1 MAGDVLAISE
11 KEDDAGHSGVGDMK
25 KRVTL
30 KEVAQAVGVH
40 FSTAS
45 RALDPKTRQML
56 NPKLVE
62 EILKVSRELGYRQN
76 AAAYSLKT
84 NRTRTI
90 GVVVPDI
97 TNPIFP
103 PIIRGIEDA
112 LGEQGYLA
120 ILGNTD
126 SNSERERELVDTFIS
141 RGIDGIILAS
151 VERVDEVV
159 SQAQSE
165 GTPIVTVNRRME
177 DATIS
182 SVVHDDDGGIRNMLT
197 HLVSLGHRR
206 IASIAGPQQLSTGA
220 ERHAAFLRHRDALK
234 LETDEQLIVFA
245 NAYREADGERCV
257 EELMARGV
265 DFTAV
270 VCANDR
276 LAIGAITALNR
287 RNLRCPDDI
296 SVTGYNDMPMV
307 DKIAP
312 PLTTIR
318 IQQYEMG
325 KQAGSVV
332 CKMVEQGTDTEP
344 SHITLPVELVVR
356 SSTQAV
362 SSPRSSK

>member
-103 PIIRGIEDA
+103 PMIRGIEDA

-126 SNSERERELVDTFIS
+126 SNSERERELLRYFVVNPGRAIS
-141 RGIDGIILAS
+141 RDEILSRVWRIDPKGIS
-151 VERVDEVV
+151 TR
-159 SQAQSE
+159 
-165 GTPIVTVNRRME
+165 
-177 DATIS
+177 TIDMHAKP
-182 SVVHDDDGGIRNMLT
+182 VRLGQFTDGGKFIGPIAAPVLARLGDRDGMRLD
-197 HLVSLGHRR
+197 LVDIIANRIDHRANRFGGQLCTLALGQH
-206 IASIAGPQQLSTGA
+206 
-220 ERHAAFLRHRDALK
+220 
-234 LETDEQLIVFA
+234 
-245 NAYREADGERCV
+245 
-257 EELMARGV
+257 
-265 DFTAV
+265 
-270 VCANDR
+270 
-276 LAIGAITALNR
+276 
-287 RNLRCPDDI
+287 
-296 SVTGYNDMPMV
+296 
-307 DKIAP
+307 
-312 PLTTIR
+312 
-318 IQQYEMG
+318 
-325 KQAGSVV
+325 
-332 CKMVEQGTDTEP
+332 
-344 SHITLPVELVVR
+344 
-356 SSTQAV
+356 
-362 SSPRSSK
+362 

>member
-112 LGEQGYLA
+112 LGERGYLA

-220 ERHAAFLRHRDALK
+220 ERHAAIDDRDGQRNRHHRRLDM
-234 LETDEQLIVFA
+234 
-245 NAYREADGERCV
+245 RRH
-257 EELMARGV
+257 
-265 DFTAV
+265 V
-270 VCANDR
+270 VGAFQRVNK
-276 LAIGAITALNR
+276 IG
-287 RNLRCPDDI
+287 
-296 SVTGYNDMPMV
+296 
-307 DKIAP
+307 
-312 PLTTIR
+312 
-318 IQQYEMG
+318 
-325 KQAGSVV
+325 
-332 CKMVEQGTDTEP
+332 
-344 SHITLPVELVVR
+344 H
-356 SSTQAV
+356 
-362 SSPRSSK
+362 